1 MRPHSNAPGRMPRR
15 RAGLTLIEVMLA
27 IAILGLGLVALIT
40 TISRCLGVVRQ
51 ARNFQTARHLLARAE
66 LENALQ
72 LEEQIEEGAE
82 EGGFDGAPSEY
93 RWSRTVERF
102 GREEDGLFTVTWRVT
117 WSEKGR
123 ASSEEVVTR
132 LYAPEVKEG
141 GSFTGPGGP
150 R

>member
-1 MRPHSNAPGRMPRR
+1 MKRRVSRR

-66 LENALQ
+66 LENPLQ
-72 LEEQIEEGAE
+72 LEEQVEEGTE
-82 EGGFDGAPSEY
+82 EGGFDGESSGC

-102 GREEDGLFTVTWRVT
+102 GREEDGLFTVTWRVAF
-117 WSEKGR
+117 SGEGR
-123 ASSEEVVTR
+123 GTSEEVVTR
-132 LYAPEVKEG
+132 LYAPEVRTG
-141 GSFTGPGGP
+141 GSFTGPGGNP
-150 R
+150 